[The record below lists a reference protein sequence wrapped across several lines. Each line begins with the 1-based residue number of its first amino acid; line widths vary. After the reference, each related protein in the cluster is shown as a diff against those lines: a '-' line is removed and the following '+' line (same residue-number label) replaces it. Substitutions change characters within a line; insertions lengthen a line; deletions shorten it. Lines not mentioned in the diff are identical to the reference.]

1 MFAQTDAYSAS
12 DVAVFSGFSSR
23 IASGANSV
31 SIRFLTYEDGTF
43 IQRGNWLYFLVE
55 GTGTTISDLY
65 TQIVRIN
72 FNSGEVQMIGA
83 IFQVRTDGTDEDVVL
98 GDDSIKA
105 VYDRNSQSWK
115 GISCGM
121 DYQGKGLADNN
132 RPKLYFETKQD

>member
-1 MFAQTDAYSAS
+1 
-12 DVAVFSGFSSR
+12 
-23 IASGANSV
+23 
-31 SIRFLTYEDGTF
+31 
-43 IQRGNWLYFLVE
+43 
-55 GTGTTISDLY
+55 
-65 TQIVRIN
+65 QIVRIN

-132 RPKLYFETKQD
+132 RPKLYFETKQDLLQGGVIIVRNSVQLKNANGSFFGIGAS